1 MCKYVRENKCSITE
15 DNCPFMY
22 FCTKINNWKPLN
34 SMPENCMVKERFEVP
49 KGYYKVRMERKG
61 FLYIDIDNQTIKVP
75 NPFEEIPLYVKAYKL
90 RNGQWRLKKYEG

>member
-22 FCTKINNWKPLN
+22 FCTKINSWKPLN